1 MVEGV
6 TEKFL
11 DITMSGYEKTF
22 GNELGPVIRG
32 LFSDEPCIPSSGG
45 VRWTPDLF
53 EVFRKQWGYDLATS
67 LPLLSEQTATG
78 NRYATTTS
86 KR

>member
-53 EVFRKQWGYDLATS
+53 EVFRKQWGYDLQLRCPCS
-67 LPLLSEQTATG
+67 PSKRATG